1 MTMERSFQI
10 VAQWLQE
17 NDPDKVPPFNQPAT
31 EDEIIS
37 AERRFGLELPDAVI
51 DLYRLA
57 NGQPSNAAG
66 IEGSFVIMSLDE
78 AVDAANFLNSEF
90 PDGIN
95 ADAPDDTFVEAD
107 HGVRSTWWS
116 RHWIPVMHNGG
127 GDYLCADLDPA
138 EGGSKGQIISY
149 YHDEMFRSL
158 VAPSVDSMLDD
169 LASRLVSGRF
179 RINDGMIEEI

>member
-1 MTMERSFQI
+1 M
-10 VAQWLQE
+10 
-17 NDPDKVPPFNQPAT
+17 K
-31 EDEIIS
+31 IIS
-37 AERRFGLELPDAVI
+37 AERRFGLELPDAVR

-78 AVDAANFLNSEF
+78 AVDAASFLNSEF

-95 ADAPDDTFVEAD
+95 AHAPNDSFVEAD
-107 HGVRSTWWS
+107 RGVRSTWWS

-158 VAPSVDSMLDD
+158 VAQAWIPCSTTWHQSWYLGVF
-169 LASRLVSGRF
+169 ASTMV
-179 RINDGMIEEI
+179 